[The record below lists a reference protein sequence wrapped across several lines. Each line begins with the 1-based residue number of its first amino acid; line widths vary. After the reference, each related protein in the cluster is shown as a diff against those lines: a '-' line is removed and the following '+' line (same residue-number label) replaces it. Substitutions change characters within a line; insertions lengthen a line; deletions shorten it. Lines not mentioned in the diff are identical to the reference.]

1 MASISKKKTLIGVGS
16 QIAAITLICK
26 KAKSKK
32 MKAAGIIAVLLG
44 GELVGY
50 ADAVHT
56 VKKYDPNAKLSVK
69 SYYKGLYDAVESKRF
84 V

>member
-69 SYYKGLYDAVESKRF
+69 SYYKGLYDALDNKRF